1 MTTSVILSQIKNGS
15 YNNAFSSLYSD
26 VEAAKNRYSNA
37 VSSFIQLYGDREA
50 ELFSVPGRS
59 EISGNHTDHNLG
71 KVIAAAVDLDII
83 AIAAKSEEN
92 CIRMTS
98 KGYRED
104 FVDIS
109 NLESSAYKKGSSASL
124 VAGTCAF
131 FKEKCHNI
139 GGFYAYTTSQVL
151 SGSGLSSS
159 AAFEVMVGNVL
170 NFFYNNNSISAV
182 SLAKIAQKAENIYF
196 GKPCG
201 LMDQVACAVGGF
213 VNIDFENPATPI
225 VKKLDKNLGDFGY
238 TLCITDT
245 GGNHADL
252 TDDYASVPSEM
263 KAVATAL
270 GASVLRDVDEAE
282 FYSNIPML
290 RKNYG
295 DRAVLRAIHF
305 FNENKRVDKQVAA
318 LNDDDIY
325 EFLLLVSDSGDS
337 SFKYLQNVYT
347 NKNVEEQGL
356 SLALALSSDYVAR
369 VHGGGFAGTIQA
381 FIPTEELMEYKN
393 TIESVFGAMSCKVLT
408 IRNFG
413 AVKLT
418 TKGVVAPQTN

>member
-1 MTTSVILSQIKNGS
+1 MITSQILTNIKNGT

-26 VEAAKNRYSNA
+26 VEAAKERFSSA
-37 VSSFIQLYGDREA
+37 VRSFIELYGDREA

-59 EISGNHTDHNLG
+59 EISGNHTDHNHG
-71 KVIAAAVDLDII
+71 KVIAAAIDLDII
-83 AIAAKSEEN
+83 AIASKSEDN
-92 CIRMTS
+92 YIKITS

-109 NLESSAYKKGSSASL
+109 NLDPNAYKKGTSTTL
-124 VAGTCAF
+124 VAGTCVF
-131 FKEKCHNI
+131 LKESGNNI

-159 AAFEVMVGNVL
+159 AAFEVMVGNIL
-170 NFFYNNNSISAV
+170 NFFYNNNTLSAV
-182 SLAKIAQKAENIYF
+182 TLAKIAQKAENVYF

-213 VNIDFENPATPI
+213 VNIDFKTPASPI
-225 VKKLDKNLGDFGY
+225 VKKLDKGLSDFGY
-238 TLCITDT
+238 NLCITDT

-263 KAVATAL
+263 KMVAKEL
-270 GASVLRDVDEAE
+270 GAAVLRDVDEAE
-282 FYSNIPML
+282 FYKNLTML
-290 RKNYG
+290 RKSCG

-305 FNENKRVDKQVAA
+305 FEENKRVDNQVIA
-318 LNDDDIY
+318 LNNDDIKK
-325 EFLLLVSDSGDS
+325 FLSFVTDSGNS
-337 SFKYLQNVYT
+337 SFKFLQNVYT
-347 NKNVEEQGL
+347 NKNVSEQGL
-356 SLALALSSDYVAR
+356 SLALALSSNYVAR

-381 FIPTEELMEYKN
+381 FVPTKELVEYKKL
-393 TIESVFGAMSCKVLT
+393 IENAFGPQSCKLLT
-408 IRNFG
+408 VRNFG

-418 TKGVVAPQTN
+418 TNGVIAPETN